1 MNDKPK
7 ISVYKTYI
15 DSILNGDLVCNQGK
29 LTIVG
34 KYNGAY
40 IWLKIEKSSC
50 LSFTIGLFTPFIF
63 TNLTNKASKQDVI
76 NYIKF
81 NLEKD
86 YAANKIKYK
95 LKGKNYVR

>member
-1 MNDKPK
+1 MNDKPN
-7 ISVYKTYI
+7 ISVYEQYI
-15 DSILNGDLVCNQGK
+15 DSVLNGDLDCKQDKVN
-29 LTIVG
+29 IVG

-50 LSFTIGLFTPFIF
+50 LSFTVGLFTPFIF

-86 YAANKIKYK
+86 YIANQIKYE
-95 LKGKNYVR
+95 LKGENYVR